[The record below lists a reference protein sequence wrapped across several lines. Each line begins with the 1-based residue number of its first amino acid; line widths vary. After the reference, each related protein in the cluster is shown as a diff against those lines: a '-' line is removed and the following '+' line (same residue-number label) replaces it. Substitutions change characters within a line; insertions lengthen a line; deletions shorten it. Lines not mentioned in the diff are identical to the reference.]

1 MRIACIESLRVMY
14 EYDPPIVR
22 WGAWIISYLKRQN
35 TSFLAEV
42 AVVLVDE
49 IQYSHSLKV
58 DEKEGAR

>member
-1 MRIACIESLRVMY
+1 MY
-14 EYDPPIVR
+14 EYDPPTVR
-22 WGAWIISYLKRQN
+22 RGAWIISYLTRQN

-58 DEKEGAR
+58 DKKEGVR

>member
-1 MRIACIESLRVMY
+1 MY

-22 WGAWIISYLKRQN
+22 WGAWIISHLKRQN

-49 IQYSHSLKV
+49 IQYFIHIVSKSIKR
-58 DEKEGAR
+58 KE

>member
-1 MRIACIESLRVMY
+1 MY

-42 AVVLVDE
+42 AVVLVE